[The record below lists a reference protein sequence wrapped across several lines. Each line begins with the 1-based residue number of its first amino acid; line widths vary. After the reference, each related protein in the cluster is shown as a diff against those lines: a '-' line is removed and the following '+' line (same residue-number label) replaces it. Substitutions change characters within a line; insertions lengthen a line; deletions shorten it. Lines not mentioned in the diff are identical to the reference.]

1 MKRVYWVAYAT
12 TGDQQLAEDLTQE
25 TFLVAWRKI
34 PKFQLFGESLLPW
47 LTEIARKQAA
57 NARRKH
63 FRIHE
68 TEEISDEFHSGNIS
82 PDRSVESNLLLEMI
96 LKEVTEL
103 SEIDREIFQLCLV
116 EEFNYQDAAQTL
128 GVSQGTVRNRLSRI
142 RARLRQLEV

>member
-1 MKRVYWVAYAT
+1 VKRVFWVAYAS
-12 TGDQQLAEDLTQE
+12 TGDQQLAEDITQE
-25 TFLVAWRKI
+25 TFLIAWRKLS
-34 PKFQLFGESLLPW
+34 KFELLGESLLPW

-68 TEEISDEFHSGNIS
+68 TAEISDEHQEEKNTADGTAEN
-82 PDRSVESNLLLEMI
+82 NLLIEMI

-103 SEIDREIFQLCLV
+103 SEIDRQIFQLCLV
-116 EEFNYQDAAQTL
+116 EEFKYEDAAKTL